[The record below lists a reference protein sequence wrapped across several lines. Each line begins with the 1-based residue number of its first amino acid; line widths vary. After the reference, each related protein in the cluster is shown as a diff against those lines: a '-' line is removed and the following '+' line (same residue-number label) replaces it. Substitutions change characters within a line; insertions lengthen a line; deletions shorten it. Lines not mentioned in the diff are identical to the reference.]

1 MAGMCYTVDSDGDV
15 EMTVPQ
21 PNHYKD
27 KIQQRRAVTGE
38 ASASVMSTVQGDVK
52 PEILQTMAR
61 FLSKGNPVESVTD
74 DEILQPVRQRCQAL
88 QNEYIPDIKTLFK
101 RELRMDLSVD
111 HWDVDDFQYFQDF
124 TRIMEEKRLQGLIG
138 TADPS
143 SPEHKNHMKQRC
155 RLLLDNLQPVLLLD
169 QVQQRFF
176 NQSKDSSASSKTK
189 GESAAASK
197 LPAVRLPKASKGK
210 HSKNAS
216 TPTAQKAAKPSAP
229 PTEECLVC

>member
-1 MAGMCYTVDSDGDV
+1 
-15 EMTVPQ
+15 
-21 PNHYKD
+21 
-27 KIQQRRAVTGE
+27 
-38 ASASVMSTVQGDVK
+38 MSTVQGDVK

-169 QVQQRFF
+169 QVQRLIEFERRDFCTDGVALYDLLLDHARCSNGFSTSQ
-176 NQSKDSSASSKTK
+176 KTVRP
-189 GESAAASK
+189 
-197 LPAVRLPKASKGK
+197 LPRQKENRRLRRSCP
-210 HSKNAS
+210 
-216 TPTAQKAAKPSAP
+216 
-229 PTEECLVC
+229 L